1 MDLQATLQQ
10 IASRYKY
17 KLDEINPGTYRMD
30 VAIPVKD
37 KDTRFQLVYIWKIT
51 EASGRERIYMNSRCG
66 IYTPQV
72 NLYNILKESAYCN
85 YCTITITTDKTADG
99 TPCETIVAQAVPALA
114 MTTPEFLNEL
124 IYEVA
129 VNADIIEEK
138 FFGGDK
144 N

>member
-1 MDLQATLQQ
+1 MELQPTLQQ
-10 IASRYKY
+10 IASRYNY
-17 KLDEINPGTYRMD
+17 KLDEITPGTFRMD

-37 KDTRFQLVYIWKIT
+37 KPARYQFVYIWIIK

-66 IYTPQV
+66 MFTPQL
-72 NLYNILKESAYCN
+72 NLYNILKESAYGN
-85 YCTITITTDKTADG
+85 YTTVTITTDKTADG
-99 TPCETIVAQAVPALA
+99 TPCETVITQAVPALA
-114 MTTPEFLNEL
+114 MTTPELLNEI

-129 VNADIIEEK
+129 VNADILEEK

>member
-1 MDLQATLQQ
+1 MELQATLQQ
-10 IASRYKY
+10 IASRYNY
-17 KLDEINPGTYRMD
+17 KLEETSPGVFRMD
-30 VAIPVKD
+30 IAIPIKD
-37 KDTRFQLVYIWKIT
+37 GKFRYQFVYVWIIK

-66 IYTPQV
+66 TYTPQL
-72 NLYNILKESAYCN
+72 NLYNILKESAYGN
-85 YCTITITTDKTADG
+85 YSTVTITTDKTADG
-99 TPCETIVAQAVPALA
+99 TPCETVITQAVPALA
-114 MTTPEFLNEL
+114 MTTPELLNEI